1 MNLATTDWLLC
12 GVLLLS
18 MLLGAWR
25 GLVYELMSLAAWV
38 AAFVLAQWLAQDVAQ
53 MLPFLQSA
61 AEKVRYAAAFVLVFV
76 LTLFAAGFLSWLL
89 KKVVETVGLRPVDRA
104 LGALFGVA
112 RGVLLLLVA
121 TVVVQLLG
129 MASQPWWQEAQG
141 PVWLD
146 VLLNGLKP
154 VLPEALRVYLPQRI

>member
-12 GVLLLS
+12 AVLLLS

-38 AAFVLAQWLAQDVAQ
+38 MAFVLAQWLAQDVAQ
-53 MLPFLQSA
+53 MLPFLKGA
-61 AEKVRYAAAFVLVFV
+61 AEQVQYAAAFVLVFV
-76 LTLFAAGFLSWLL
+76 AALFAAGMLSWLL

-104 LGALFGVA
+104 LGAVFGLV
-112 RGVLLLLVA
+112 RGVLLLLVV
-121 TVVVQLLG
+121 TVVIQLLG
-129 MASQPWWQEAQG
+129 MAHQAWWQEAQG

-146 VLLNGLKP
+146 VLLTGLKP
-154 VLPEALRVYLPQRI
+154 ALPEALRAYLPH

>member
-12 GVLLLS
+12 AVLLLS

-38 AAFVLAQWLAQDVAQ
+38 AAFVLAQWLAQDVAL

-61 AEKVRYAAAFVLVFV
+61 AAQVQYAAAFVLVFV
-76 LTLFAAGFLSWLL
+76 ASLFAAGFLSWVL

-104 LGALFGVA
+104 LGAVFGLV

-121 TVVVQLLG
+121 TVLIQLLG
-129 MASQPWWQEAQG
+129 MAYQAWWQEAQG

-154 VLPEALRVYLPQRI
+154 VLPEALQAYLPH

>member
-12 GVLLLS
+12 AVLLFS

-38 AAFVLAQWLAQDVAQ
+38 AAFVLAQWLAQDVAL

-61 AEKVRYAAAFVLVFV
+61 AAQVQYAAAFVLVFV
-76 LTLFAAGFLSWLL
+76 ASLFAAGFLSWVL

-104 LGALFGVA
+104 LGAVFGLV

-121 TVVVQLLG
+121 TVLIQLLG
-129 MASQPWWQEAQG
+129 MAHQAWWQEAQG

-154 VLPEALRVYLPQRI
+154 VLPEALQAYLPH

>member
-12 GVLLLS
+12 AVLLLS

-38 AAFVLAQWLAQDVAQ
+38 AAFVLAQSLAQDVAL
-53 MLPFLQSA
+53 MLPFLQTA
-61 AEKVRYAAAFVLVFV
+61 AAQVQYAAAFVLVFV
-76 LTLFAAGFLSWLL
+76 VSLFAAGFLSWVL

-104 LGALFGVA
+104 LGAVFGLV

-121 TVVVQLLG
+121 TVLIQLLG
-129 MASQPWWQEAQG
+129 MAHQAWWQEAQG

-154 VLPEALRVYLPQRI
+154 VLPEALQVYLPH

>member
-12 GVLLLS
+12 AVLLLS

-38 AAFVLAQWLAQDVAQ
+38 AAFVLAQCLAQDVAL
-53 MLPFLQSA
+53 MLPFLQTA
-61 AEKVRYAAAFVLVFV
+61 AAQVQYAAAFVLVFV
-76 LTLFAAGFLSWLL
+76 VSLFAAGFLSWVL

-104 LGALFGVA
+104 LGAVFGLV

-121 TVVVQLLG
+121 TVLIQLLG
-129 MASQPWWQEAQG
+129 MAHQAWWQEAQG

-154 VLPEALRVYLPQRI
+154 VLPEALQAYLPH

>member
-1 MNLATTDWLLC
+1 MNLVTTDWLLC
-12 GVLLLS
+12 AVLLFS

-38 AAFVLAQWLAQDVAQ
+38 AAFMLAQWLAQDVAL
-53 MLPFLQSA
+53 MLPFLQGA
-61 AEKVRYAAAFVLVFV
+61 AEKVQYAAAFVLVFV
-76 LTLFAAGFLSWLL
+76 ASLFAAGLLSWVL

-104 LGALFGVA
+104 LGAVFGLA

-121 TVVVQLLG
+121 TVVIQLMG
-129 MASQPWWQEAQG
+129 MAQQPWWQHAQG
-141 PVWLD
+141 PVWLE

-154 VLPEALRVYLPQRI
+154 VLPQALLAYLPH

>member
-12 GVLLLS
+12 AVLLFS

-38 AAFVLAQWLAQDVAQ
+38 FAFVLAQWLAQDVSQ
-53 MLPFLQSA
+53 MLPVLQST
-61 AEKVRYAAAFVLVFV
+61 AEQVRYAAAFVMVFV
-76 LTLFAAGFLSWLL
+76 AALFAAGLVSWLL
-89 KKVVETVGLRPVDRA
+89 KKLVESVGLRPVDRA
-104 LGALFGVA
+104 LGSVFGLA

-121 TVVVQLLG
+121 TVVIQLLG
-129 MASQPWWQEAQG
+129 MASRPWWQEAQG

-146 VLLNGLKP
+146 VLLNGIRP
-154 VLPEALRVYLPQRI
+154 VLPEALRAYLPH

>member
-12 GVLLLS
+12 TVLLLS
-18 MLLGAWR
+18 MVAGAWR

-53 MLPFLQSA
+53 ILPFLQSA
-61 AEKVRYAAAFVLVFV
+61 AAQVQYAAAFVLVFV
-76 LTLFAAGFLSWLL
+76 ASLFAAGLLSWLVR
-89 KKVVETVGLRPVDRA
+89 KVVETVGLRPVDRA
-104 LGALFGVA
+104 LGAVFGVA
-112 RGVLLLLVA
+112 RGVLLLLVV

-129 MASQPWWQEAQG
+129 MAHQPWWQEAQG
-141 PVWLD
+141 PAWLE

-154 VLPEALRVYLPQRI
+154 VLPDALRAYLPHG